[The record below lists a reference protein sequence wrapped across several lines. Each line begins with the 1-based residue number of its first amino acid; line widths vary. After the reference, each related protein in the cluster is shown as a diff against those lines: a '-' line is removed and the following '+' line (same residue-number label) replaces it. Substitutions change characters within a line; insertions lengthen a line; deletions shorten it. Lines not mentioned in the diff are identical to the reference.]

1 MTPPEMVFTTETQ
14 RRDARF
20 ANKLAR
26 RRRLLLRWSIPVVVL
41 AALVAL
47 KLLTAVGLNL
57 IGTASYD
64 RSNFTTAIDRYR
76 NTQVVNVVQPW
87 KAFYNEGTAQ
97 YSAGKFFTATKR
109 FDIALDKVPKTPADQ
124 PRGEDEC
131 MVRVNYSLA
140 LEGSADEAL
149 AVGNAEEAEAFYTQ
163 ALEMLDDCADSGQSG
178 EVGEQAQQRQ
188 EEGLQDAQDQQ
199 EDQDDPGDDSDP
211 DDDPDPTD
219 GDPDPGTGD
228 ADGSAQ
234 DDDTREDV
242 DPKEQELE
250 ERNQR
255 ANQPDSESEF
265 GGTGDGSGE
274 NW

>member
-1 MTPPEMVFTTETQ
+1 MVFTTETQ
-14 RRDARF
+14 RRDERF
-20 ANKLAR
+20 AQKLAR
-26 RRRLLLRWSIPVVVL
+26 RRRLLLRWSIPVVIL

-64 RSNFTTAIDRYR
+64 RSNFSTAIDRYR

-109 FDIALDKVPKTPADQ
+109 FDIALEEVPKTPPDQ

-149 AVGNAEEAEAFYTQ
+149 AVGNAEEAEALYTQ
-163 ALEMLDDCADSGQSG
+163 ALDMLDDCADSGQGG
-178 EVGEQAQQRQ
+178 EVADEAQQRQ
-188 EEGLQDAQDQQ
+188 EESLQDSQDQQ
-199 EDQDDPGDDSDP
+199 EDQDDDP
-211 DDDPDPTD
+211 DDDSYPDDDQDPTD
-219 GDPDPGTGD
+219 EDPDTEGG
-228 ADGSAQ
+228 ADTSPE

-250 ERNQR
+250 ERNQQ
-255 ANQPDSESEF
+255 ANQPDSENEF

-274 NW
+274 SW